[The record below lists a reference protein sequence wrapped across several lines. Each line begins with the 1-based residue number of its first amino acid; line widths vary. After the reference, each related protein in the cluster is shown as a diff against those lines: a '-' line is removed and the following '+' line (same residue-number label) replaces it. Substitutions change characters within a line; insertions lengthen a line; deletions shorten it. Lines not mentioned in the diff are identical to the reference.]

1 MALSQL
7 LILRFQL
14 PRPPPDPPNA
24 ASGPGPAPVLNL
36 PNPVVKDISAKLLNL
51 SNYTNLLVL
60 SDVDLLSSLASA
72 YGLSGEIEDL
82 IFFLHGY
89 YGVNYRSS
97 IKDLVSH
104 GRVRGA
110 AARVEEYKNMYN
122 GSTRLTNIAVLRA
135 NVQDVTT
142 ELADQVAFPVVVPS
156 AFLAPVVEPSFL
168 EAPES
173 PDVSMSDDLD
183 APVQQVQQ
191 VQPPELPDLSD
202 LVESAESAE
211 SGVLAS
217 RAQVRARADNL
228 ILDVGNDAV
237 VATLAS
243 WPTYYHDSLE
253 ASLRVT
259 VLRIFRSVDAYVKGN
274 SSAFQAVWGAGG
286 SVPSIASQDLVRYN
300 IQALR
305 IAMSRVFMAIDSF
318 HYPYGND
325 EQVRDSIVSIL
336 KVVESSWTFA
346 LSTASAT
353 PREQIVTLSLRLSMR
368 IVAQHALVCLYN
380 EAFLR

>member
-1 MALSQL
+1 M
-7 LILRFQL
+7 
-14 PRPPPDPPNA
+14 
-24 ASGPGPAPVLNL
+24 LNL
-36 PNPVVKDISAKLLNL
+36 PNPVVEDISAKLLDL
-51 SNYTNLLVL
+51 SNYTNLLIL
-60 SDVDLLSSLASA
+60 SDVEFLSSLASA
-72 YGLSGEIEDL
+72 YGLSDEIEDL
-82 IFFLHGY
+82 IFFLHDL

-104 GRVRGA
+104 GRVLDAYERDSPAGQRNQLGDFEFEQGQQ
-110 AARVEEYKNMYN
+110 RVEEYKNMYN

-142 ELADQVAFPVVVPS
+142 ELADQVAFPVVVTA
-156 AFLAPVVEPSFL
+156 AFLAPAVEPPFL